1 MLASYQDV
9 FPTDFLPSVLKRSL
23 SCLVA
28 SLVSLWDAENKS
40 CLSSAQL
47 ALFPLFRVKGA
58 DVEPGWGS
66 ATGTAAILATV
77 REKVCRKQW
86 RTFTLIVQTLFH
98 KNSTKHEMQREKLR
112 YMRQTWL

>member
-9 FPTDFLPSVLKRSL
+9 FPTDFLPSVLKRSH
-23 SCLVA
+23 A
-28 SLVSLWDAENKS
+28 SLVSLLDAENKS

-86 RTFTLIVQTLFH
+86 RTFKAHCPDIRVVSENMKFW
-98 KNSTKHEMQREKLR
+98 EKPKI
-112 YMRQTWL
+112 QHGSGI

>member
-9 FPTDFLPSVLKRSL
+9 FPTDFLPSVLKRSH
-23 SCLVA
+23 A
-28 SLVSLWDAENKS
+28 SLVSLLDAENKS

-47 ALFPLFRVKGA
+47 ALFPLFRVNGA

>member
-1 MLASYQDV
+1 M
-9 FPTDFLPSVLKRSL
+9 
-23 SCLVA
+23 VA

-98 KNSTKHEMQREKLR
+98 KNSTKHETQRERFEIHEADLAIIK
-112 YMRQTWL
+112 